1 MTWQEW
7 LKLLL
12 PIITPLAVAILAYL
26 NFLRYRRIEAEV
38 RQEQREYE
46 IVRKRYLDEGLDE
59 LIANVQTALTTYQ
72 YNWSVGMSL
81 LKQVRDFKASMSRPD
96 TTTFRPLPFDEMS
109 VRPVHRAR
117 LLIDDDVVW
126 NLVQLLSAFM
136 FCAKF
141 DLEQDLVG
149 GIHMILN
156 EQVQMKI
163 PKEEI
168 IEMYHSKLIQIKDDA
183 NFFFIFLSLIHNL
196 STLFEKNRFTFST
209 VASFSK
215 HTDVQDLVRK
225 LHHLQSNIE
234 TVQKNRKIEQPSEPD
249 K

>member
-12 PIITPLAVAILAYL
+12 PIIAPLAVATLAYL
-26 NFLRYRRIEAEV
+26 NFLRRRRIEVEV

-59 LIANVQTALTTYQ
+59 LIANVQNALTTYQ

-81 LKQVRDFKASMSRPD
+81 LKQFRDFKASMSRPD
-96 TTTFRPLPFDEMS
+96 AATFRPLSFDEMS

-117 LLIDDDVVW
+117 LLIGDDVVW
-126 NLVQLLSAFM
+126 NLVQLLSGFM
-136 FCAKF
+136 FSAKF
-141 DLEQDLVG
+141 DFEQDLAG
-149 GIHMILN
+149 GIRMILN
-156 EQVQMKI
+156 DQAQMKV

-168 IEMYHSKLIQIKDDA
+168 LEMYHSKLIRIKDEA
-183 NFFFIFLSLIHNL
+183 NFFFIFLSLMHNL

-215 HTDVQDLVRK
+215 RTDVQDLVRK
-225 LHHLQSNIE
+225 LRQLQSDIE
-234 TVQKNRKIEQPSEPD
+234 TVQKNRKIE
-249 K
+249 